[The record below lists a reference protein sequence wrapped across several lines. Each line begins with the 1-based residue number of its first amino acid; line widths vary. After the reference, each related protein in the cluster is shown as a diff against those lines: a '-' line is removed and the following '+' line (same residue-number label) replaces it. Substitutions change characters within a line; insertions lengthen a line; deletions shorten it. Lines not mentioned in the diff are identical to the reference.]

1 MSDIVERFGE
11 DMLALIK
18 GVANSRERL
27 HTDDPGGRQL
37 TTRA

>member
-1 MSDIVERFGE
+1 
-11 DMLALIK
+11 MLALIT
-18 GVANSRERL
+18 GVASSREQL